1 MATIKKIL
9 FPTDF
14 SDCANQAMNHAIF
27 LAEQYGAALH
37 LLHAVVLHA
46 DLEDA
51 LQRFPEAEDVYAR
64 VEKMAQGRAAELLA
78 PHRSEALVVKE
89 VQRRGVAAA
98 EVILEYAEEEGVD
111 LIVLGTHGRRGL
123 GHLFLGSVAE
133 EVVRLARCP
142 VLTLRQQEDPRPVE
156 KVKKILVPVDFSDHA
171 AHALDVAAELATR
184 YDGHLELLHVVQPP
198 AYPELYYPGQ
208 GTSTSLMD
216 IPLLQART
224 HEALVDLIREKGLE
238 GKAKA
243 KVIEG
248 YPGTE
253 IPRYAKEA
261 QADLLVLSTQGLTGL
276 KHLVLGSVAEK
287 VVRLCECP
295 VLTVKGSQGS

>member
-1 MATIKKIL
+1 MATIQKIL

-14 SDCANQAMNHAIF
+14 SECANQAMNHAIF
-27 LAEQYGAALH
+27 LAGQYGAALH
-37 LLHAVVLHA
+37 LLHAVVLHS

-64 VEKMAQGRAAELLA
+64 VEKVAQSRAAELLA

-98 EVILEYAEEEGVD
+98 EVTLEYAEQEGVD
-111 LIVLGTHGRRGL
+111 LIVMGTHGRRGL
-123 GHLFLGSVAE
+123 GHLFLGSVAA

-156 KVKKILVPVDFSDHA
+156 KVEKILVPVDFSDHT
-171 AHALDVAAELATR
+171 AHAVDVAAELALLYGGR
-184 YDGHLELLHVVQPP
+184 LELLHVVQAP

-208 GTSTSLMD
+208 GTAISLMD
-216 IPLLQART
+216 VPLLQARAR
-224 HEALVDLIREKGLE
+224 EALVELIHEKGLA
-238 GKAKA
+238 GKAEA

-261 QADLLVLSTQGLTGL
+261 HADLLVLSTQGLTGL
-276 KHLVLGSVAEK
+276 KHLMLGSVAEK
-287 VVRLCECP
+287 IVRLTQCP
-295 VLTVKGSQGS
+295 VLTIKE